1 MFSPGCG
8 DERDHL
14 SGAVANGAVLTA
26 TAGTSRD
33 DAAASAERSWRVV
46 LLAETEPGRRNRRT
60 IDSAFL
66 LLAAIVIGLSA
77 VIASSAPGQDR
88 DVAQA
93 LTTVFGWAGATLA
106 DGVLRRARACGRAG
120 RRRGAAP
127 ALGPGA

>member
-1 MFSPGCG
+1 MFSPGCD

-14 SGAVANGAVLTA
+14 SGAVANGAVLTT

-33 DAAASAERSWRVV
+33 EAAASSAHSWRVA

-88 DVAQA
+88 
-93 LTTVFGWAGATLA
+93 TVRCGKGFRERE
-106 DGVLRRARACGRAG
+106 RR
-120 RRRGAAP
+120 
-127 ALGPGA
+127 